1 MAVFY
6 KIIII
11 KKKKVPLPKY
21 NFTLIIVLKQI
32 TSVQNPF
39 IKSLVLLQEKAKAR
53 KQSGTFLIE
62 GKREIELALKGNYEL
77 VTILFLPE
85 MISEKEINIIL
96 KNKTELIEINKEVYQ
111 KLAYRDTTE
120 GIIAIAK
127 TKSLQLSHL
136 KLSKN
141 PLILV
146 VEAIE
151 KPGNLG
157 AMLRTADA
165 AKIDAVIIANP
176 KTDLYNP
183 NIVRSSVGCLFTN
196 QIATASS
203 KEVINF
209 LQENNIS
216 IFSATLQNA
225 TYYHTQDYTLPT
237 ALVVGTEATGLSE
250 IWRQKSIQNII
261 IPMQGEIDS
270 MNVSVAAAI
279 LLFEAKRQRG
289 F

>member
-1 MAVFY
+1 M
-6 KIIII
+6 
-11 KKKKVPLPKY
+11 
-21 NFTLIIVLKQI
+21 KQI

-39 IKSLVLLQEKAKAR
+39 IKSLIQLQEKAKAR
-53 KQSGTFLIE
+53 KQSGSFLIE
-62 GKREIELALKGNYEL
+62 GMREIELAIKGNYEIE
-77 VTILFLPE
+77 TILFLPE
-85 MISEKEINIIL
+85 LVSNNQITKLTDNP
-96 KNKTELIEINKEVYQ
+96 IEITKEVYQ

-120 GIIAIAK
+120 GILAVAK
-127 TKSLQLSHL
+127 TKSLQLVDL
-136 KLSKN
+136 KLSEN

-146 VEAIE
+146 MEAIE
-151 KPGNLG
+151 KPGNIG
-157 AMLRTADA
+157 AVLRTCDA

-196 QIATASS
+196 QIAIGSTE
-203 KEVINF
+203 EVIDYLTQKKINF
-209 LQENNIS
+209 Y
-216 IFSATLQNA
+216 SATLQNS
-225 TYYHTQDYTLPT
+225 TSYHTQNYTLPT

-250 IWRQKSIQNII
+250 LWRKKATQNII

-279 LLFEAKRQRG
+279 LIFEAQRQRG

>member
-1 MAVFY
+1 M
-6 KIIII
+6 
-11 KKKKVPLPKY
+11 
-21 NFTLIIVLKQI
+21 KQI
-32 TSVQNPF
+32 TSAQNSF
-39 IKSLVLLQEKAKAR
+39 IKSLIQLQEKAKAR

-62 GKREIELALKGNYEL
+62 GMREIELAIKGNYEIE
-77 VTILFLPE
+77 TILFLPE
-85 MISEKEINIIL
+85 LVSNNQITKLTDNP
-96 KNKTELIEINKEVYQ
+96 IEITKEVYQ

-120 GIIAIAK
+120 GILAVAK
-127 TKSLQLSHL
+127 TKSLQLADL
-136 KLSKN
+136 QLSEN

-146 VEAIE
+146 MEAIE
-151 KPGNLG
+151 KPGNIG
-157 AMLRTADA
+157 AVLRTCDA

-196 QIATASS
+196 QIATGSTE
-203 KEVINF
+203 EVIDYLMQKNINF
-209 LQENNIS
+209 Y
-216 IFSATLQNA
+216 SATLQNS
-225 TYYHTQDYTLPT
+225 TSYHTQNYTLPT

-250 IWRQKSIQNII
+250 LWRKKATQNII

-279 LLFEAKRQRG
+279 LIFEAKRQRG

>member
-1 MAVFY
+1 M
-6 KIIII
+6 
-11 KKKKVPLPKY
+11 
-21 NFTLIIVLKQI
+21 KQI

-39 IKSLVLLQEKAKAR
+39 IKSLIQLQEKAKAR

-62 GKREIELALKGNYEL
+62 GMREIELAIKGNYEIE
-77 VTILFLPE
+77 TILFLPE
-85 MISEKEINIIL
+85 LVSNNQITKLTDNP
-96 KNKTELIEINKEVYQ
+96 IEITKEVYQ

-120 GIIAIAK
+120 GILAVAK
-127 TKSLQLSHL
+127 TKSLQLSDL
-136 KLSKN
+136 KLSEN

-146 VEAIE
+146 MEAIE
-151 KPGNLG
+151 KPGNIG
-157 AMLRTADA
+157 AVLRTCDA

-196 QIATASS
+196 QIATGSTE
-203 KEVINF
+203 EVIDYLIQKNINF
-209 LQENNIS
+209 Y
-216 IFSATLQNA
+216 SATLQNS
-225 TYYHTQDYTLPT
+225 TSYHTQNYTLPT

-250 IWRQKSIQNII
+250 LWHKKATQNII

-279 LLFEAKRQRG
+279 LIFEAKRQRG

>member
-1 MAVFY
+1 M
-6 KIIII
+6 
-11 KKKKVPLPKY
+11 
-21 NFTLIIVLKQI
+21 KQI
-32 TSVQNPF
+32 TSIQNPF
-39 IKSLVLLQEKAKAR
+39 IKSLVQLQEKAKAR

-62 GKREIELALKGNYEL
+62 GKREIELAFKGNYDIE
-77 VTILFLPE
+77 TILFFPE
-85 MISEKEINIIL
+85 MISKDQITKLSNDQIDF
-96 KNKTELIEINKEVYQ
+96 IEINKEVYQ

-127 TKSLQLSHL
+127 TKSLSLSDL
-136 KLSKN
+136 KLPKN

-146 VEAIE
+146 MESIE
-151 KPGNLG
+151 KPGNIG
-157 AMLRTADA
+157 AMLRTCDA

-196 QIATASS
+196 QIATGTTD
-203 KEVINF
+203 EVIQF
-209 LQENNIS
+209 LKVQNIA
-216 IFSATLQNA
+216 IFGATLQNSNF
-225 TYYHTQDYTLPT
+225 YHIQDYTIPT
-237 ALVVGTEATGLSE
+237 ALVVGTEATGLTQV
-250 IWRQKSIQNII
+250 WRDNATQNII

-270 MNVSVAAAI
+270 MNVSVASAI

>member
-1 MAVFY
+1 M
-6 KIIII
+6 
-11 KKKKVPLPKY
+11 
-21 NFTLIIVLKQI
+21 KQI
-32 TSVQNPF
+32 TSAQNSF
-39 IKSLVLLQEKAKAR
+39 IKSLIQLQEKAKAR

-62 GKREIELALKGNYEL
+62 GMREIELAIKGNYEIE
-77 VTILFLPE
+77 TILFLPE
-85 MISEKEINIIL
+85 LVSNNQITKLTDNP
-96 KNKTELIEINKEVYQ
+96 IEITKEVYQ

-120 GIIAIAK
+120 GILAVAK
-127 TKSLQLSHL
+127 TKSLQLADL
-136 KLSKN
+136 KLSEN

-146 VEAIE
+146 MEAIE
-151 KPGNLG
+151 KPGNIG
-157 AMLRTADA
+157 AVLRTCDA

-196 QIATASS
+196 QIATGSTE
-203 KEVINF
+203 EVIDYLIQKNINF
-209 LQENNIS
+209 Y
-216 IFSATLQNA
+216 SATLQNS
-225 TYYHTQDYTLPT
+225 TSYHTQNYTLPT

-250 IWRQKSIQNII
+250 LWRKKATQNII

-279 LLFEAKRQRG
+279 LIFEAQRQRG